1 MISVTLRE
9 IEKSFR
15 RHRNVVY
22 SAHASSA
29 THRMVL
35 FYAVECGLKAVY
47 MRRNRLRKTDGAVT
61 SFGHRLADLLASL
74 RCTYRLRDAKGK
86 DGIPIPSKLLH
97 EAWRYGK
104 ALENQRELSCE
115 TSLKNIILW
124 INNELEGGGA

>member
-35 FYAVECGLKAVY
+35 FYAVECGLKTVY

-74 RCTYRLRDAKGK
+74 RCTYRLRDVKGK
-86 DGIPIPSKLLH
+86 DGIPIPSKSLH

-124 INNELEGGGA
+124 INNELEGGV

>member
-15 RHRNVVY
+15 RHRHVVD
-22 SAHASSA
+22 SANASSA

-35 FYAVECGLKAVY
+35 FYSVECGLKAVY
-47 MRRNRLRKTDGAVT
+47 MRRNRLRKTDGSVT
-61 SFGHRLADLLASL
+61 DFGHRLADLLASL
-74 RCTYRLRDAKGK
+74 RCIYRLPDAVCK
-86 DGIPIPSKLLH
+86 DGRQIASKSLH

-124 INNELEGGGA
+124 INNELEGGV

>member
-15 RHRNVVY
+15 RHRNVAD
-22 SAHASSA
+22 SANAPSA

-47 MRRNRLRKTDGAVT
+47 MRRNRLSRTDGTVT
-61 SFGHRLADLLASL
+61 GFGHSLSDLLASL
-74 RCTYRLRDAKGK
+74 RCTYRLPDAVGN
-86 DGIPIPSKLLH
+86 DGRQIASKSLH

-104 ALENQRELSCE
+104 TLDGQRERSCE
-115 TSLKNIILW
+115 RSLKKIVLW
-124 INNELEGGGA
+124 IDSELEGGV